1 MEAITRKSI
10 GLDGEVFDDRR
21 AQLRHRA
28 FKGATLTFNRG
39 YGALEGLVRN
49 LSDGGALLKFGD
61 ASAVPTRFELRIAGE
76 GSSRMARVCWR
87 RATEVGV
94 AFEEPGR

>member
-21 AQLRHRA
+21 AHLRHRA

-76 GSSRMARVCWR
+76 GSPRTARVCWR

-94 AFEEPGR
+94 VFE